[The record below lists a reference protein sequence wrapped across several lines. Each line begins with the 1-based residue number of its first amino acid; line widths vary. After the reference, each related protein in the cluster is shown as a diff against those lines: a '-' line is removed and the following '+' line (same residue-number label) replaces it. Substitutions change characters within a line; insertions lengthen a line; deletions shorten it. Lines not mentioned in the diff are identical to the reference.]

1 MDELRR
7 VGDGMIESVDRIVS
21 TPIRECPPLVE
32 AVVLTDSPLLDTFWV
47 TIEQDGPTD
56 YFVVTHVMDGYEDI
70 VSGSTI
76 VKWLKP
82 EDMNSP
88 SVQAEL
94 IAGLAQMGVEL

>member
-1 MDELRR
+1 
-7 VGDGMIESVDRIVS
+7 MIDSVDRIVT

-32 AVVLTDSPLLDTFWV
+32 AVVLSDSPILTTFWV

-56 YFVVTHVMDGYEDI
+56 YFVITEVMSGYEEI

-82 EDMNSP
+82 EDMDDP
-88 SVQAEL
+88 AIQAEL
-94 IAGLAQMGVEL
+94 ITGLASMGLEF